1 MILGILLSA
10 SAEKILECGVFG
22 VFRWRSLLNLLF
34 KSECNLCR
42 RDSLTPICDR
52 CQTKLDR
59 LQHRSRERLQR
70 LSLPVWVWGQYRDEL
85 KQAITM
91 MKYNNRPQI
100 GDHLGEHLGRMWLQQ
115 VKVGQRQH
123 PPITVVPLPMHVTKR
138 RDRGFDQ
145 AEIIAQGFC
154 RATNLPLVNQG
165 LRRIRPTQALFD
177 LSPSERQRELDR
189 ALQIGAARAE
199 LKRLDRPILLIDDI
213 FTTGATAQ
221 AGATALRS
229 AGFSVYGLA
238 AIATTTR

>member
-1 MILGILLSA
+1 
-10 SAEKILECGVFG
+10 

-42 RDSLTPICDR
+42 RDSLELICDR

-59 LQHRSRERLQR
+59 LQHPNRERLWR

-100 GDHLGEHLGRMWLQQ
+100 GEYLGECLGRAWLAGTKHQT
-115 VKVGQRQH
+115 H
-123 PPITVVPLPMHVTKR
+123 PPVVVVPLPMHAKKR

-145 AEIIAQGFC
+145 AEIIAEGFC
-154 RATNLPLVNQG
+154 RVTDLPLVAQG
-165 LRRIRPTQALFD
+165 LQRVRPTQALFD
-177 LSPSERQRELDR
+177 LSPEERQRELKR
-189 ALQIGAARAE
+189 ALQIGTARSE
-199 LKRLDRPILLIDDI
+199 LKRLDRSILLVDDI
-213 FTTGATAQ
+213 FTTGATAR
-221 AGATALRS
+221 AGMTALRS

-238 AIATTTR
+238 AIATTSR